1 MIRLFDLP
9 LYHCRLP
16 TSYPESISNTSKY
29 RQKVNIFGGISFEG
43 PTTFK
48 VFNLLYNKLRI
59 LIFIN
64 KYTKGFSTK
73 YGQVF
78 V

>member
-16 TSYPESISNTSKY
+16 TSYPESIPNTTKY

-48 VFNLLYNKLRI
+48 VFNLLYTMLCI
-59 LIFIN
+59 LIFKN
-64 KYTKGFSTK
+64 KSNCGFSTK